1 MDPSSNIPP
10 GVLPHKKHE
19 GARRILF
26 YGCCLKSP
34 PPPYKAPILKR
45 HISPDIFF
53 SQVNTLKG
61 ISKVPAAVDLLRLD
75 TLRGPTFLTPT
86 RYDEHPYP
94 FYMGAPPPT
103 SPREHTHS
111 ISPTFTTCTNPII
124 PFILGVI
131 CIKTMDILFIEA

>member
-10 GVLPHKKHE
+10 GALPHKKHE
-19 GARRILF
+19 DARRILF

-34 PPPYKAPILKR
+34 PPPYKAPILKK

-86 RYDEHPYP
+86 RYDEQPYP
-94 FYMGAPPPT
+94 FYMGAPPPHLPPGT
-103 SPREHTHS
+103 YPLHLAYVHYLHKSHNTVH
-111 ISPTFTTCTNPII
+111 
-124 PFILGVI
+124 LGGY
-131 CIKTMDILFIEA
+131 LH